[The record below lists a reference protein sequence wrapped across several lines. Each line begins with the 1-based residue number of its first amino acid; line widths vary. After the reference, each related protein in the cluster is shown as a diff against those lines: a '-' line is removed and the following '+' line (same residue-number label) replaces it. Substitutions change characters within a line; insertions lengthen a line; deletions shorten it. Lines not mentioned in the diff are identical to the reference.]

1 MSRPWWTKWA
11 SPTKE
16 QWAYANAYH
25 RAEEYAKKRGALRS
39 PPKKKQP
46 GRRVALMPAPV
57 AGPSAAPF
65 GRMQSAPLPS
75 QKTWMEMMERLESK
89 YGPKKGKTKRR
100 RRRRRKKK
108 VKTVKKKRPSKKAQR
123 AFRAELQGMVKR
135 WKSVSLDTTLRQLV
149 QAFPQ
154 AAHALKVWPKR
165 SSLHSTVGRVPGS
178 KRKLNTFL

>member
-1 MSRPWWTKWA
+1 MSRPWWDKWA

-57 AGPSAAPF
+57 AGPLAAPF

-75 QKTWMEMMERLESK
+75 QKTWMEMMGRLEAK
-89 YGPKKGKTKRR
+89 YGPKKGKRKKK
-100 RRRRRKKK
+100 KKK
-108 VKTVKKKRPSKKAQR
+108 VKRVKKKRPSKKAQR
-123 AFRAELQGMVKR
+123 AFRAKLRGMVKR
-135 WKSVSLDTTLRQLV
+135 GKSVSLDTTLRRLV

-154 AAHALKVWPKR
+154 ADHTLKVWPKR

>member
-1 MSRPWWTKWA
+1 MSRPWWDKWA

-39 PPKKKQP
+39 PPKKKPP

-57 AGPSAAPF
+57 AGPLAAPF

-75 QKTWMEMMERLESK
+75 QKTWMDMMERLETK
-89 YGPKKGKTKRR
+89 YGPKKGKRKKKV
-100 RRRRRKKK
+100 RRKKK
-108 VKTVKKKRPSKKAQR
+108 VKRVKKKKPPSKKAQR
-123 AFRAELQGMVKR
+123 AFRAKLRGMVKR
-135 WKSVSLDTTLRQLV
+135 GKSVSLDTTLRRLV

-154 AAHALKVWPKR
+154 ADHTLKVWPKR

-178 KRKLNTFL
+178 KRKLTTFL